1 MIFKA
6 IVIPTP
12 RRIRKYVENKVDELT
27 CESITKDKVE
37 NKDLEHI
44 DMTKDTF
51 RNFGLSIR
59 IF

>member
-12 RRIRKYVENKVDELT
+12 RRIRKYIEDKIDELNT
-27 CESITKDKVE
+27 ESLTNDESNSKEDEHIDITKDRFK
-37 NKDLEHI
+37 NY
-44 DMTKDTF
+44 
-51 RNFGLSIR
+51 GLTTR

>member
-12 RRIRKYVENKVDELT
+12 RRIRKYVENTIDELT
-27 CESITKDKVE
+27 CESITKDNYK
-37 NKDLEHI
+37 NKELEHI

-51 RNFGLSIR
+51 KNFGLSIR

>member
-37 NKDLEHI
+37 NKI
-44 DMTKDTF
+44 
-51 RNFGLSIR
+51 
-59 IF
+59 

>member
-12 RRIRKYVENKVDELT
+12 RRVRKYIEDKIDELNT
-27 CESITKDKVE
+27 ESLTKEEDKNKEEHVDITKDRFK
-37 NKDLEHI
+37 NY
-44 DMTKDTF
+44 
-51 RNFGLSIR
+51 GLTTR

>member
-1 MIFKA
+1 M
-6 IVIPTP
+6 
-12 RRIRKYVENKVDELT
+12 DELT